1 MIVIGVVGVAGIV
14 EVVVEVAV
22 VEEWMLVRD
31 LVRVLV
37 QVK

>member
-1 MIVIGVVGVAGIV
+1 MGVAGIV